1 MVETFYSVN
10 WLNADKHFV
19 FTANLQEDMWNHS
32 KWKKSKKIVTEDI
45 NPHAGGVQAW
55 GQGGTDPFVDLES
68 AVTACCRIDEGITD
82 VVQGKVDMEIS
93 SAKNELSPYSQM
105 KKSKKIVS
113 GGINPHAVRK
123 TPWVDASCNILD
135 SKMVVPNVDRTHST
149 SNDQPLTM
157 AHIHGREVD
166 IRVMSEL
173 NCA

>member
-1 MVETFYSVN
+1 MGKGRQLWGSVGFHG
-10 WLNADKHFV
+10 DFV
-19 FTANLQEDMWNHS
+19 DYA
-32 KWKKSKKIVTEDI
+32 KIGFAFLV
-45 NPHAGGVQAW
+45 GGVQAW

-123 TPWVDASCNILD
+123 TPWVSVLYSYRRD
-135 SKMVVPNVDRTHST
+135 
-149 SNDQPLTM
+149 
-157 AHIHGREVD
+157 D
-166 IRVMSEL
+166 IESYDPPRK
-173 NCA
+173 